1 MKTFNI
7 VLAGVGGQGVI
18 LASKIL
24 SAAGIYS
31 NLDVKQSEVHGMSQ
45 RGGSVTSHV
54 RIGSK
59 VYSPLVVEGEGDIV
73 LGFESLEALR
83 NKHWVKPTGKIIY
96 NTMKVSPITV
106 SAGMSE
112 YPDDIDKKLASLDCE
127 VYAVNAFEIAEKCGN
142 AKSANIVLVGAA
154 SNFIPLEE
162 NVWEEVLKESIPAKI
177 LDVNLKAFEAG
188 KSCIQK

>member
-24 SAAGIYS
+24 SAAAIFS
-31 NLDVKQSEVHGMSQ
+31 DMDVKQSEVHGMSQ

-73 LGFESLEALR
+73 LGFEKLEALR
-83 NKHWVKPTGKIIY
+83 CKHWVKKGGKLLY
-96 NTMKVSPITV
+96 NTQVISPITV
-106 SAGMSE
+106 SSGLAE
-112 YPDDIDKKLASLDCE
+112 YPEDIEDKLSNLDIDVYKVDAFDLAQQ
-127 VYAVNAFEIAEKCGN
+127 AGN
-142 AKSANIVLVGAA
+142 PKSTNIVLVGAA
-154 SNFIPLEE
+154 SNFIPIKED
-162 NVWEEVLKESIPAKI
+162 VWETVLKENIPAKI
-177 LDVNLKAFEAG
+177 LDVNLKAFELG
-188 KSCIQK
+188 RKCIQ

>member
-24 SAAGIYS
+24 SNAGIES
-31 NLDVKQSEVHGMSQ
+31 NMDVKQSEVHGMSQ

-59 VYSPLVVEGEGDIV
+59 VYSPLVVEGEADIV
-73 LGFESLEALR
+73 LAFELLEALR
-83 NKHWVKPTGKIIY
+83 NKHWVKKGGKIIY
-96 NTMKVSPITV
+96 NKSKVNPITV
-106 SAGMSE
+106 SAGSTE
-112 YPDDIDKKLASLDCE
+112 YPDNIEETLNNLDCD
-127 VYAVNAFEIAEKCGN
+127 VYGVDALELAKKAGN
-142 AKSANIVLVGAA
+142 AKSGNVVLVGAA
-154 SNFIPLEE
+154 SNFIPLEN
-162 NVWEEVLKESIPAKI
+162 NVWQTALEKSIPAKI

-188 KSCIQK
+188 KSCIQL

>member
-24 SAAGIYS
+24 SSAGIIS

-73 LGFESLEALR
+73 LGFEKLEALR
-83 NKHWVKPTGKIIY
+83 NKHWVKSTGKIIY

-106 SAGMSE
+106 SAGMTD
-112 YPDDIDKKLASLDCE
+112 YPEDIDEKLSKLDCD
-127 VYAVNAFEIAEKCGN
+127 VYPVDAFEIASKSGN
-142 AKSANIVLVGAA
+142 PKSANIVLVGAA
-154 SNFIPLEE
+154 SNFIPIEE
-162 NVWEEVLKESIPAKI
+162 NVWEKVLRENIPAKI
-177 LDVNLKAFEAG
+177 LDVNLKAFEMG
-188 KSCIQK
+188 KNCIQK